1 MKLLS
6 YLMKLLYL
14 MTLPS
19 QQFCLC
25 DTLFNVYDTLM
36 KYALRLALWLQAN
49 KKFIHP
55 IHPNKHT
62 ALMIMSLHMD
72 GRIPSF

>member
-6 YLMKLLYL
+6 HLMKLLHL

-25 DTLFNVYDTLM
+25 GTLFNVHDTLM
-36 KYALRLALWLQAN
+36 KHALRLALSTTNLGMNKTGPYIYFIEPRHSPITHSLIWL
-49 KKFIHP
+49 
-55 IHPNKHT
+55 
-62 ALMIMSLHMD
+62 
-72 GRIPSF
+72 